1 MESINKLDKIAIS
14 VHAHKILR
22 KLLDENPVLEKIL
35 LNSNT
40 EDEALAS
47 IRNRI
52 LPKLKR
58 NSAAEE
64 FYYSKNNNPEL
75 FHSLHWEDYAAIRI
89 LDYIDHAGEE
99 YPDQNIHGEAA
110 VTNPVKMLW
119 LATNFGIGGA
129 KPGFFK
135 DMLQLFRQLNSSL
148 PRIPPKDAQI
158 MKWMDKYPSGI
169 DKKIIELRI
178 QNKKRIIR
186 VFIKKIDSG
195 EINSNRY
202 FFEPGLS
209 QKEKEEKM
217 EEWWNESKFHL
228 KFAVRSPDL
237 LNEML
242 DSSLDPDT
250 MKILY
255 DAREKGIPFFV
266 NPYYLSLLN
275 VQTPEFAV
283 GADLAIRC
291 YVVYS
296 RQLVEEFGRIIAWE
310 KEDKTEPGKPN
321 AAGWILPSH
330 NIHRRYPEVAIF
342 IPDTVGRTCGGL
354 CASCQR
360 MYDFQRGRFNFDPE
374 KLKPDE
380 TWGERLP
387 KLLDYFKDD
396 AQLRDILL
404 TGGDAL
410 MSSDNSLKHILGE
423 IYKMALRKK
432 NENILRQKNEKYAE
446 IVRVRIGTRLPV
458 YLPQR
463 ITPALG
469 NILSEFKIKASKIGI
484 KQFVIQTHFESPM
497 EVTPEARKAIHI
509 LLNSGWAVTNQL
521 VFTAAA
527 SRRGQSAKLRK
538 VLNDVGVLPY
548 YTFTVKGFKENSSN
562 FAPNARAVQEEME
575 EKVLGKIPEDR
586 MEFAQNLM
594 YNPKEIKNNIE
605 KIQNENDLPFLA
617 TDRNILNLPGVGKSL
632 TFRTIGI
639 TRYGRR
645 ILEFDHD
652 RTRNHSP
659 IIDKMGKVVVI
670 ESKSIEE
677 YLTQLEEMGE
687 DRNDYE
693 RIYGYSIGQTE
704 PRMPMYEYPEY
715 SYRVTREFS
724 NLEV

>member
-1 MESINKLDKIAIS
+1 MEPINKLDKIAIS

-22 KLLDENPVLEKIL
+22 KFLDENPVLEKIL
-35 LNSNT
+35 LKANT
-40 EDEALAS
+40 DGEALTE
-47 IRNRI
+47 IRGWI

-58 NSAAEE
+58 NSAAEK
-64 FYYSKNNNPEL
+64 FYHSKKNDPGL
-75 FHSLHWEDYAAIRI
+75 FSQLSWEDYAAIRI
-89 LDYIDHAGEE
+89 LDYTDYAGQE
-99 YPDQNIHGEAA
+99 YPDQNIHGETA
-110 VTNPVKMLW
+110 VTNPIKMLW

-135 DMLQLFRQLNSSL
+135 DMLQLFRQLNGSL
-148 PRIPPKDAQI
+148 PWMPPKKEQVR
-158 MKWMDKYPSGI
+158 KWMDRYPAGI
-169 DKKIIELRI
+169 DKRIVELRI
-178 QNKKRIIR
+178 RNKKRIIN
-186 VFIKKIDSG
+186 VFIKKIESG
-195 EINSNRY
+195 EIKSSRY
-202 FFEPGLS
+202 FFGPGLS
-209 QKEKEEKM
+209 QKEKEEIMGK
-217 EEWWNESKFHL
+217 WWEDSRFHL
-228 KFAVRSPDL
+228 RFAVRSPDL

-242 DSSLDPDT
+242 DYSLDPDT
-250 MKILY
+250 MQILY
-255 DAREKGIPFFV
+255 SAREKGIPFFV

-275 VQTPEFAV
+275 VQTPGFAV

-296 RQLVEEFGRIIAWE
+296 KQLIEEFGLIVAWE

-321 AAGWILPSH
+321 VAGWVLPSH

-360 MYDFQRGRFNFDPE
+360 MYDFQRGRFNFDLE
-374 KLKPDE
+374 KLKPNE
-380 TWGERLP
+380 TWAERLP
-387 KLLDYFKDD
+387 KLLNYFKDD
-396 AQLRDILL
+396 SQLRDILI

-410 MSSDNSLKHILGE
+410 MSSDKSLEQILDG
-423 IYKMALRKK
+423 IYKVAVRKK
-432 NENILRQKNEKYAE
+432 KENILRPENEKYAE

-463 ITPALG
+463 ITPGLV
-469 NILSEFKIKASKIGI
+469 NILLNFKNKASEVGI
-484 KQFVIQTHFESPM
+484 RQFVIQTHFESPM
-497 EVTPEARKAIHI
+497 EVTPEARKAIR
-509 LLNSGWAVTNQL
+509 LLLSSGWAVTNQL

-527 SRRGQSAKLRK
+527 SRRGHTAKLRK
-538 VLNDVGVLPY
+538 VLNDVGILTY
-548 YTFTVKGFKENSSN
+548 YTFSVKGFKENSSN
-562 FAPNARAVQEEME
+562 FAPNARAVQERME
-575 EKVLGKIPEDR
+575 EKVIGEIPEGE
-586 MEFAQNLM
+586 MGFAHKLM
-594 YNPKEIKNNIE
+594 LDPKNIRENIE
-605 KIQNENDLPFLA
+605 KIRTKNGLPFLA

-659 IIDKMGKVVVI
+659 IIDKMGKVIVI

-677 YLTQLEEMGE
+677 YLCQLEEMGE
-687 DRNDYE
+687 DREEYE

-715 SYRVTREFS
+715 PYKVTHGFS